1 MRASINELAQHR
13 FVDEPMSII
22 VSIRCDEGMVVCGV
36 LTPIG
41 ELKEM
46 AMHNLL
52 QSQMRRSFDE

>member
-1 MRASINELAQHR
+1 
-13 FVDEPMSII
+13 MSILVAI
-22 VSIRCDEGMVVCGV
+22 GCDEGMVVWGV
-36 LTPIG
+36 LMAIG